1 MNRFEAIQ
9 AFWGSFGLT
18 AYDETTVPSGE
29 DRPEFPYITYS
40 TAVGSLGEFTAMSAS
55 LWYYGTGWSAAVTKM
70 TEIET
75 AIGRGGVMLPCDGG
89 AVWIKRGSPFAQ
101 RAPDPNDMLRRIL
114 LNIEAEFI
122 TA

>member
-1 MNRFEAIQ
+1 MNKFEAIQ
-9 AFWGSFGLT
+9 AFWSSFGLK
-18 AYDETTVPSGE
+18 AYDASTVPTG
-29 DRPEFPYITYS
+29 DLKPEYPYITYDV
-40 TAVGSLGEFTAMSAS
+40 TVGSLGEYTAMSAS
-55 LWYYGTGWSAAVTKM
+55 IWYYGSGWSAAVTKM

-101 RAPDPNDMLRRIL
+101 RTPDPNDMIRRIL
-114 LNIEAEFI
+114 LNIEAEFV